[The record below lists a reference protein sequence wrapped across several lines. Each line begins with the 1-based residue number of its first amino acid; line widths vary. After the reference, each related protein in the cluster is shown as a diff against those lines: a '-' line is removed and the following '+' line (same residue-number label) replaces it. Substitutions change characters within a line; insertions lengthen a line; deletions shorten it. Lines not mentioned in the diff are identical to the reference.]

1 MAAGTKKSVLI
12 TNIET
17 NPIVRVENPGGILR
31 VHVDQVEVATTNIDD
46 IGDVIMLGALPSS
59 AKITSIKF
67 FADDLDSNGTPTLA
81 FNVGGYYLKNNI
93 VSGVAKASGVVV
105 DADNIATAIIVGQA
119 ASADVTNV
127 GKVGYECRF
136 EAADIDTIEYPLWQ
150 LLGLTEDCGG
160 LLAIGLTVSAAAAT
174 AAAGGIKM
182 VVHYYN

>member
-12 TNIET
+12 TNIEAS
-17 NPIVRVENPGGILR
+17 PIVRVENPGGMLR

-46 IGDVIMLGALPSS
+46 IGDVIMMGALPSN
-59 AKITSIKF
+59 AKILSIKF
-67 FADDLDSNGTPTLA
+67 FSDDLDSNGSPTLA

-93 VSGVAKASGVVV
+93 VLGVKKTSGTVV

-119 ASADVTNV
+119 ASSDVTNV

-136 EAADIDTIEYPLWQ
+136 EVADIDTIEYPLWQ

-160 LLAIGLTVSAAAAT
+160 LLSLGLTVSAAAAT

-182 VVHYYN
+182 VVQYYN